1 MNKFKNIAVYGG
13 GSFGTSLASLVAQ
26 NCNNVTLFLR
36 DEEIAKEILHKKTN
50 IKYLGDIKLPTHL
63 QATTNLDIIKDF
75 ELIIIAVPSY
85 AFDDSIKLLKT
96 HGISKDNTLLIAT
109 KGFARNPTEL
119 FSDRLE
125 TLLPHST
132 TAFFA
137 GPNLAKELAKNLPA
151 SASIASLDIDIANKI
166 AYNLSSKIFT
176 TNMTRD
182 IVTLQVAGALKNIF
196 AIKSGIDLAREQGEN
211 ARATLI
217 VAALKEIA
225 ILSKALGGMQERA
238 DILDLLDNAA
248 NKEEFVGDTS
258 PRTAAYTLVR
268 EDASTGSTHKLS
280 LEASYARGLLL
291 EAGVVGDLVLTCY
304 SLGSRNTKFGY
315 ELGISSDKKK
325 FLQEYKELVEG
336 REALKLVLDLIK
348 KYNLRMPIISE
359 VANYVIPA

>member
-13 GSFGTSLASLVAQ
+13 GSFGTSLASLAAQ
-26 NCNNVTLFLR
+26 NYNNVTLFLR
-36 DEEIAKEILHKKTN
+36 AEAIAKEILHNKTN
-50 IKYLGDIKLPTHL
+50 VKYLGDIKLPAHL

-96 HGISKDNTLLIAT
+96 HSISKDNTLLIAT
-109 KGFARNPTEL
+109 KGFARNPTAL
-119 FSDRLE
+119 FSDRLK
-125 TLLPHST
+125 TLLPHSP

-151 SASIASLDIDIANKI
+151 SASIASLDIGIANKI

-176 TNMTRD
+176 TNVSSD

-196 AIKSGIDLAREQGEN
+196 AIKSGIDLARKQGEN

-217 VAALKEIA
+217 VAALREIA
-225 ILSKALGGMQERA
+225 ILSKALGGMQKNS
-238 DILDLLDNAA
+238 DI
-248 NKEEFVGDTS
+248 
-258 PRTAAYTLVR
+258 
-268 EDASTGSTHKLS
+268 
-280 LEASYARGLLL
+280 LL

-348 KYNLRMPIISE
+348 KYNLHMPIISE
-359 VANYVIPA
+359 VASCIIPYVIPAKARIQKKV

>member
-13 GSFGTSLASLVAQ
+13 GSFGTSLASLAAQ

-36 DEEIAKEILHKKTN
+36 DEAIAKEILHNKTN
-50 IKYLGDIKLPTHL
+50 VKYLGDIKLPAHL
-63 QATTNLDIIKDF
+63 QVTTNLDIIKDF

-96 HGISKDNTLLIAT
+96 HSISKDNTLLIAT
-109 KGFARNPTEL
+109 KGFARNPTAL
-119 FSDRLE
+119 FSDRLK
-125 TLLPHST
+125 TLLPHSSP

-151 SASIASLDIDIANKI
+151 SASMASLDIDIANKI

-176 TNMTRD
+176 TNVSSD

-196 AIKSGIDLAREQGEN
+196 AIKSGIDLARKQGEN

-225 ILSKALGGMQERA
+225 ILSKALGGMQKNS
-238 DILDLLDNAA
+238 DI
-248 NKEEFVGDTS
+248 
-258 PRTAAYTLVR
+258 
-268 EDASTGSTHKLS
+268 
-280 LEASYARGLLL
+280 LL

-348 KYNLRMPIISE
+348 KYNLHMPIISE
-359 VANYVIPA
+359 VASCVIPYVIPAFAGMT

>member
-13 GSFGTSLASLVAQ
+13 GSFGTSLASLAAQ

-36 DEEIAKEILHKKTN
+36 DEAIAKEILHNKTN
-50 IKYLGDIKLPTHL
+50 VKYLGDIKLPAHL
-63 QATTNLDIIKDF
+63 QVTTNLDIIKDF

-96 HGISKDNTLLIAT
+96 HSISKDNTLLIAT
-109 KGFARNPTEL
+109 KGFARNPTAL
-119 FSDRLE
+119 FSDRLK
-125 TLLPHST
+125 TLLPHSSP

-151 SASIASLDIDIANKI
+151 SASMASLDIDIANKI

-176 TNMTRD
+176 TNVSSD

-196 AIKSGIDLAREQGEN
+196 AIKSGIDLARKQGEN

-225 ILSKALGGMQERA
+225 ILSKALGGMQKNS
-238 DILDLLDNAA
+238 DI
-248 NKEEFVGDTS
+248 
-258 PRTAAYTLVR
+258 
-268 EDASTGSTHKLS
+268 
-280 LEASYARGLLL
+280 LL

-348 KYNLRMPIISE
+348 KYNLHMPIISE
-359 VANYVIPA
+359 VASCVIPYVIPAFVGMT

>member
-13 GSFGTSLASLVAQ
+13 GSFGTSLASLAAQ

-36 DEEIAKEILHKKTN
+36 DEAIAKEILHNKTN
-50 IKYLGDIKLPTHL
+50 VKYLGDIKLPAHL

-96 HGISKDNTLLIAT
+96 HSISKDNTLLIAT
-109 KGFARNPTEL
+109 KGFARNPTAL
-119 FSDRLE
+119 FSDRLK
-125 TLLPHST
+125 TLLPHSP

-166 AYNLSSKIFT
+166 AYNLSAKIFT
-176 TNMTRD
+176 TNVSSD

-196 AIKSGIDLAREQGEN
+196 AIKSGIDLARKQGEN

-225 ILSKALGGMQERA
+225 ILSQALGGMQKNS
-238 DILDLLDNAA
+238 DIL
-248 NKEEFVGDTS
+248 
-258 PRTAAYTLVR
+258 
-268 EDASTGSTHKLS
+268 
-280 LEASYARGLLL
+280 LEV
-291 EAGVVGDLVLTCY
+291 GVVGDLVLTCY

-348 KYNLRMPIISE
+348 KYNLHMPIISK
-359 VANYVIPA
+359 VASCVIPYVIPAKAGIQKKV

>member
-1 MNKFKNIAVYGG
+1 MSKFKNIAVYGG
-13 GSFGTSLASLVAQ
+13 GSFGTSLASLAARS
-26 NCNNVTLFLR
+26 CNNVTLFLR
-36 DEEIAKEILHKKTN
+36 DEEIAKEILHNKTN
-50 IKYLGDIKLPTHL
+50 VKYLGDIKLPAHL

-96 HGISKDNTLLIAT
+96 HGISTDNTLLIAT

-119 FSDRLE
+119 FSDRLK
-125 TLLPHST
+125 TLLPHNSIV
-132 TAFFA
+132 FLS

-151 SASIASLDIDIANKI
+151 SASIASLDIDVANKI
-166 AYNLSSKIFT
+166 ANNLGSKIFT
-176 TNMTRD
+176 TNTTSD

-217 VAALKEIA
+217 VSALKEIA
-225 ILSKALGGMQERA
+225 ILSKALGGTASSRSLDTSEFFEPSLCSRTSVRSAGLLLNSSCLKQSRFSCMQDGA
-238 DILDLLDNAA
+238 DI
-248 NKEEFVGDTS
+248 
-258 PRTAAYTLVR
+258 
-268 EDASTGSTHKLS
+268 
-280 LEASYARGLLL
+280 LL

-325 FLQEYKELVEG
+325 FLQEYKGLVEG
-336 REALKLVLDLIK
+336 VEALKLVLDLIK
-348 KYNLRMPIISE
+348 KYNLQMPIISE
-359 VANYVIPA
+359 VASCILV

>member
-13 GSFGTSLASLVAQ
+13 GSFGTSLASLAAQ
-26 NCNNVTLFLR
+26 NYNNVTLFLR
-36 DEEIAKEILHKKTN
+36 DEEIAKEILHNKTN
-50 IKYLGDIKLPTHL
+50 VKYLGDIKLPAHL
-63 QATTNLDIIKDF
+63 QATTNLDIIKNF

-85 AFDDSIKLLKT
+85 AFDYSIKLLKT
-96 HGISKDNTLLIAT
+96 HGISTANTLLIAT

-119 FSDRLE
+119 FSDRLK
-125 TLLPHST
+125 TLLPHSP

-137 GPNLAKELAKNLPA
+137 GPNLARELAKNLPA

-176 TNMTRD
+176 TNVTSD
-182 IVTLQVAGALKNIF
+182 IVTLQVAGVLKNIF

-211 ARATLI
+211 ARAMLI

-225 ILSKALGGMQERA
+225 TLSKALSCMQEEGN
-238 DILDLLDNAA
+238 I
-248 NKEEFVGDTS
+248 
-258 PRTAAYTLVR
+258 
-268 EDASTGSTHKLS
+268 
-280 LEASYARGLLL
+280 LL

-315 ELGISSDKKK
+315 ELGISKDKKK

-336 REALKLVLDLIK
+336 KEALKLVLDLIK

-359 VANYVIPA
+359 VASCILV

>member
-13 GSFGTSLASLVAQ
+13 GSFGTSLASLAAQ
-26 NCNNVTLFLR
+26 NCNNVTLFLC
-36 DEEIAKEILHKKTN
+36 DEAIAKEILHNKTN
-50 IKYLGDIKLPTHL
+50 VKYLGDIKLPAHL

-85 AFDDSIKLLKT
+85 AFDNSIKLLKT
-96 HGISKDNTLLIAT
+96 RSISKDNTLLIAT
-109 KGFARNPTEL
+109 KGFARNPTAL
-119 FSDRLE
+119 FSDRLK
-125 TLLPHST
+125 TLLPHSP

-151 SASIASLDIDIANKI
+151 SASIASLDIDVANKI
-166 AYNLSSKIFT
+166 AYNLSSKIFI
-176 TNMTRD
+176 NNVSSD

-196 AIKSGIDLAREQGEN
+196 AIKSGIDLAKKQGEN

-225 ILSKALGGMQERA
+225 ILSKALGGMQKNS
-238 DILDLLDNAA
+238 DI
-248 NKEEFVGDTS
+248 
-258 PRTAAYTLVR
+258 
-268 EDASTGSTHKLS
+268 
-280 LEASYARGLLL
+280 LL

-315 ELGISSDKKK
+315 ELGMSSDKKK

-336 REALKLVLDLIK
+336 SEALKLVLDLIK
-348 KYNLRMPIISE
+348 KYNLHMPIISE
-359 VANYVIPA
+359 VASCVIPYVIPAKAGMT

>member
-13 GSFGTSLASLVAQ
+13 GSFGTSLAALAAQ
-26 NCNNVTLFLR
+26 NCSNVTLFLR

-50 IKYLGDIKLPTHL
+50 IKYLGGIKLPAHL
-63 QATTNLDIIKDF
+63 HATTNLSVIKDF

-96 HGISKDNTLLIAT
+96 HGISEDNTLLIAT

-119 FSDRLE
+119 FSDRLK
-125 TLLPHST
+125 TLLPHSS

-166 AYNLSSKIFT
+166 ANNISSKIFT
-176 TNMTRD
+176 TNMTSD

-196 AIKSGIDLAREQGEN
+196 AIKSGIDLASEQGEN

-217 VAALKEIA
+217 VDALKEI
-225 ILSKALGGMQERA
+225 ITLSKVFGGLQKNS
-238 DILDLLDNAA
+238 DI
-248 NKEEFVGDTS
+248 
-258 PRTAAYTLVR
+258 
-268 EDASTGSTHKLS
+268 
-280 LEASYARGLLL
+280 LL

-304 SLGSRNTKFGY
+304 ALGSRNTNFGY

-325 FLQEYKELVEG
+325 FLQEYKQLVEG

-348 KYNLRMPIISE
+348 QYDLHMPIISE
-359 VANYVIPA
+359 VASYVMPA

>member
-13 GSFGTSLASLVAQ
+13 GSFGTSLASLAAQ

-36 DEEIAKEILHKKTN
+36 DEKIAKEILHKKTN
-50 IKYLGDIKLPTHL
+50 IKYLGDIKLPAHL
-63 QATTNLDIIKDF
+63 QATTNLSVIKDF

-96 HGISKDNTLLIAT
+96 HCISKDNTILIAT
-109 KGFARNPTEL
+109 KGFARNHTEL
-119 FSDRLE
+119 FSDRLK

-132 TAFFA
+132 TAFFV
-137 GPNLAKELAKNLPA
+137 GLNLAKELAKNLPT

-166 AYNLSSKIFT
+166 AYNLGSKNFT
-176 TNMTRD
+176 TNVTSD

-196 AIKSGIDLAREQGEN
+196 AIKSGIDLAKEQGEN

-248 NKEEFVGDTS
+248 IKDEFVGDTS
-258 PRTAAYTLVR
+258 PRTAVYTLVR
-268 EDASTGSTHKLS
+268 GDASLGSTHKLP
-280 LEASYARGLLL
+280 LEASYATSLLL
-291 EAGVVGDLVLTCY
+291 EAGVIGDLVLTCY

-315 ELGISSDKKK
+315 ELGISSDKKN
-325 FLQEYKELVEG
+325 FLREYKELVEG
-336 REALKLVLDLIK
+336 REALKLVLGLIK

>member
-13 GSFGTSLASLVAQ
+13 GSYGTSLASLAAQ

-36 DEEIAKEILHKKTN
+36 DEEIAKEILHNKTN
-50 IKYLGDIKLPTHL
+50 VKYLGDIKLPAHL
-63 QATTNLDIIKDF
+63 QVTTNLSVIKDF

-85 AFDDSIKLLKT
+85 TFDDSIKLLKT
-96 HGISKDNTLLIAT
+96 HGISQDNTLLIAT

-119 FSDRLE
+119 FSDRLK

-132 TAFFA
+132 TVFFA

-151 SASIASLDIDIANKI
+151 SASIAGVDIDIANKI
-166 AYNLSSKIFT
+166 AYNLGSKNFT
-176 TNMTRD
+176 TNVTSD

-196 AIKSGIDLAREQGEN
+196 AIKSGIDLAKKQGEN

-217 VAALKEIA
+217 VSALKEIA
-225 ILSKALGGMQERA
+225 TLSKALGSKRT
-238 DILDLLDNAA
+238 DI
-248 NKEEFVGDTS
+248 
-258 PRTAAYTLVR
+258 
-268 EDASTGSTHKLS
+268 
-280 LEASYARGLLL
+280 LL

-348 KYNLRMPIISE
+348 KYNLHMPIISE
-359 VANYVIPA
+359 VASCILV

>member
-13 GSFGTSLASLVAQ
+13 GSFGTSLASLAAQ

-50 IKYLGDIKLPTHL
+50 IKYLGDIKLPAHL
-63 QATTNLDIIKDF
+63 QATTNLDIIKNF

-109 KGFARNPTEL
+109 KGFARTPTEL
-119 FSDRLE
+119 FSDRLK

-132 TAFFA
+132 TAFFV

-151 SASIASLDIDIANKI
+151 SASIASLDIANKI
-166 AYNLSSKIFT
+166 AYNLGSKNFT
-176 TNMTRD
+176 TNVTSD

-238 DILDLLDNAA
+238 DIYL
-248 NKEEFVGDTS
+248 
-258 PRTAAYTLVR
+258 
-268 EDASTGSTHKLS
+268 
-280 LEASYARGLLL
+280 
-291 EAGVVGDLVLTCY
+291 
-304 SLGSRNTKFGY
+304 
-315 ELGISSDKKK
+315 
-325 FLQEYKELVEG
+325 
-336 REALKLVLDLIK
+336 
-348 KYNLRMPIISE
+348 
-359 VANYVIPA
+359 

>member
-13 GSFGTSLASLVAQ
+13 GSFGTSLASLAAQ

-36 DEEIAKEILHKKTN
+36 DEEIAKEILHNKTN
-50 IKYLGDIKLPTHL
+50 VKYLGDIKLPSHL
-63 QATTNLDIIKDF
+63 QATTNLNIIKDF

-85 AFDDSIKLLKT
+85 AFEDSIKLLKT
-96 HGISKDNTLLIAT
+96 HDISTANTLLIAT
-109 KGFARNPTEL
+109 KGFACNPTEL
-119 FSDRLE
+119 FSDRLT
-125 TLLPHST
+125 TLLSHNSIV
-132 TAFFA
+132 FLS

-176 TNMTRD
+176 TNVTSD

-217 VAALKEIA
+217 VSALKEIA
-225 ILSKALGGMQERA
+225 TLSKALSGMQKNP
-238 DILDLLDNAA
+238 DI
-248 NKEEFVGDTS
+248 
-258 PRTAAYTLVR
+258 
-268 EDASTGSTHKLS
+268 
-280 LEASYARGLLL
+280 LL

-315 ELGISSDKKK
+315 ELEISSDKKK

-348 KYNLRMPIISE
+348 KYNVQMPIISE
-359 VANYVIPA
+359 IATYVIPA

>member
-1 MNKFKNIAVYGG
+1 MNKFKNIVVYGG
-13 GSFGTSLASLVAQ
+13 GGFGTSLASLAAQ

-36 DEEIAKEILHKKTN
+36 DKKIAKEILHNKTN
-50 IKYLGDIKLPTHL
+50 VKYLGDIKLPAHL

-96 HGISKDNTLLIAT
+96 HGISTDNTLLIAT

-119 FSDRLE
+119 FSDRLK
-125 TLLPHST
+125 TLLPNSPI
-132 TAFFA
+132 AFLS
-137 GPNLAKELAKNLPA
+137 GPNLVKELVKNLPS
-151 SASIASLDIDIANKI
+151 SASIASLDIDVANKI
-166 AYNLSSKIFT
+166 ANNLSSKIFT
-176 TNMTRD
+176 TNVTSD
-182 IVTLQVAGALKNIF
+182 IVTLQMAGALKNIF

-217 VAALKEIA
+217 VSALKEIA
-225 ILSKALGGMQERA
+225 TLSKALGGMQENSN
-238 DILDLLDNAA
+238 I
-248 NKEEFVGDTS
+248 
-258 PRTAAYTLVR
+258 
-268 EDASTGSTHKLS
+268 
-280 LEASYARGLLL
+280 LL

-348 KYNLRMPIISE
+348 KYNLHMPIISE
-359 VANYVIPA
+359 VAILV

>member
-13 GSFGTSLASLVAQ
+13 GSFGTSLASLAAQ

-36 DEEIAKEILHKKTN
+36 DEEIAKEILHNKTN
-50 IKYLGDIKLPTHL
+50 VKYLGDIKLPTHL
-63 QATTNLDIIKDF
+63 QVTTNLSVIKDF

-96 HGISKDNTLLIAT
+96 HGISADNTLIAT

-119 FSDRLE
+119 FSDRLK

-137 GPNLAKELAKNLPA
+137 GSNLAKELAKNLPA

-166 AYNLSSKIFT
+166 ANNLSSKTFT
-176 TNMTRD
+176 TNTTSD

-196 AIKSGIDLAREQGEN
+196 AIKSGIDLAKKQGKN

-217 VAALKEIA
+217 VTVLKEIA
-225 ILSKALGGMQERA
+225 ILSKALGGTASSRS
-238 DILDLLDNAA
+238 LDTN
-248 NKEEFVGDTS
+248 
-258 PRTAAYTLVR
+258 
-268 EDASTGSTHKLS
+268 
-280 LEASYARGLLL
+280 LLL

-315 ELGISSDKKK
+315 ELGISSDKKI
-325 FLQEYKELVEG
+325 FLREYKELVEG
-336 REALKLVLDLIK
+336 QEALKLVLDLIK
-348 KYNLRMPIISE
+348 KYDLQMPIISE
-359 VANYVIPA
+359 VANYVIPE

>member
-1 MNKFKNIAVYGG
+1 MNKFKNIAIYGG
-13 GSFGTSLASLVAQ
+13 GSFGTSLASLAAQ
-26 NCNNVTLFLR
+26 NFNNVTLFLR
-36 DEEIAKEILHKKTN
+36 DEEIAKEILHNKTN
-50 IKYLGDIKLPTHL
+50 IKYLGDIKLPAHL
-63 QATTNLDIIKDF
+63 QATTNLSVIKDF

-96 HGISKDNTLLIAT
+96 HGISKGNTLLIAT
-109 KGFARNPTEL
+109 KGFARNPNEL
-119 FSDRLE
+119 FSDRLK
-125 TLLPHST
+125 TLLPHSS
-132 TAFFA
+132 TAFFV

-151 SASIASLDIDIANKI
+151 SASIASLDIANKI
-166 AYNLSSKIFT
+166 AYNLGSKNFT
-176 TNMTRD
+176 TNVTSD

-225 ILSKALGGMQERA
+225 ILSKALGGMQELS
-238 DILDLLDNAA
+238 DIYSYEMKDWDTKFNLEKSKEFARRGAERTEVCEHPRSYKDDVA
-248 NKEEFVGDTS
+248 NFSSSTS
-258 PRTAAYTLVR
+258 I
-268 EDASTGSTHKLS
+268 
-280 LEASYARGLLL
+280 LL

-325 FLQEYKELVEG
+325 FLQEYKQLVEG

-359 VANYVIPA
+359 VANYVIPE

>member
-13 GSFGTSLASLVAQ
+13 GSFGTSLASLAAQ

-50 IKYLGDIKLPTHL
+50 IKYLGDIKLPAHL
-63 QATTNLDIIKDF
+63 QATTNLSVIKDF

-96 HGISKDNTLLIAT
+96 HSISKDNTLLIAT

-119 FSDRLE
+119 FSDRLK

-132 TAFFA
+132 TVFFA

-166 AYNLSSKIFT
+166 AYNLGSKNFT
-176 TNMTRD
+176 TNVTSD

-225 ILSKALGGMQERA
+225 ILSKALGGTASSRS
-238 DILDLLDNAA
+238 LDTN
-248 NKEEFVGDTS
+248 
-258 PRTAAYTLVR
+258 
-268 EDASTGSTHKLS
+268 
-280 LEASYARGLLL
+280 LLL

-348 KYNLRMPIISE
+348 KYNFRMPIISE
-359 VANYVIPA
+359 VANYVIPE

>member
-13 GSFGTSLASLVAQ
+13 GSFGTSLASLASQ

-36 DEEIAKEILHKKTN
+36 DEEIAKEILHNKTN
-50 IKYLGDIKLPTHL
+50 VKYLGDIKLPAHL

-96 HGISKDNTLLIAT
+96 HGISTDNTLLIAT

-119 FSDRLE
+119 FSDRLK
-125 TLLPHST
+125 TLLPNSSI
-132 TAFFA
+132 AFLS
-137 GPNLAKELAKNLPA
+137 GPNLAKELVKNLPS
-151 SASIASLDIDIANKI
+151 SASIASLDIDVANKI
-166 AYNLSSKIFT
+166 AYNLASKIFT
-176 TNMTRD
+176 TNVTSD

-217 VAALKEIA
+217 VSALKEIA
-225 ILSKALGGMQERA
+225 TLSKVLGGMQENSN
-238 DILDLLDNAA
+238 I
-248 NKEEFVGDTS
+248 
-258 PRTAAYTLVR
+258 
-268 EDASTGSTHKLS
+268 
-280 LEASYARGLLL
+280 LL

-325 FLQEYKELVEG
+325 FLQEYKKLVEG

-348 KYNLRMPIISE
+348 KYNLHMPIISE
-359 VANYVIPA
+359 VAILV

>member
-13 GSFGTSLASLVAQ
+13 GSFGTSLASLAAQ

-36 DEEIAKEILHKKTN
+36 DKEIAKEILHKKTN
-50 IKYLGDIKLPTHL
+50 IKYLGDIKLPAHL
-63 QATTNLDIIKDF
+63 QATTNLSVIKDF

-119 FSDRLE
+119 FSDRLK

-132 TAFFA
+132 TVFFA

-166 AYNLSSKIFT
+166 AYNLGSKNFT
-176 TNMTRD
+176 TNVTSD

-196 AIKSGIDLAREQGEN
+196 AIKSGIDLAKKQGEN

-225 ILSKALGGMQERA
+225 TLSKALGSKRT
-238 DILDLLDNAA
+238 DI
-248 NKEEFVGDTS
+248 
-258 PRTAAYTLVR
+258 
-268 EDASTGSTHKLS
+268 
-280 LEASYARGLLL
+280 LL

-336 REALKLVLDLIK
+336 KEALKLVLDLIK
-348 KYNLRMPIISE
+348 KYNLHMPIISE
-359 VANYVIPA
+359 VANYVIPE

>member
-13 GSFGTSLASLVAQ
+13 GSFGTSLVSLAAQ

-50 IKYLGDIKLPTHL
+50 IKYLGDIKLPAHL
-63 QATTNLDIIKDF
+63 QATTNLSVIKDF

-96 HGISKDNTLLIAT
+96 HSISKDNTLLIAT

-119 FSDRLE
+119 FSDRLK

-132 TAFFA
+132 TVFFA

-151 SASIASLDIDIANKI
+151 SVSIASLDIDIANKI
-166 AYNLSSKIFT
+166 SYNLGSKNFT
-176 TNMTRD
+176 TNVTSD

-196 AIKSGIDLAREQGEN
+196 AIKSGIDLAKKQGEN

-217 VAALKEIA
+217 VSALKEIA
-225 ILSKALGGMQERA
+225 TLSKALGSKRT
-238 DILDLLDNAA
+238 DI
-248 NKEEFVGDTS
+248 
-258 PRTAAYTLVR
+258 
-268 EDASTGSTHKLS
+268 
-280 LEASYARGLLL
+280 LL

-348 KYNLRMPIISE
+348 KYNLHMPIISE
-359 VANYVIPA
+359 VASCILV

>member
-13 GSFGTSLASLVAQ
+13 GSFGTSLASLAAQ
-26 NCNNVTLFLR
+26 NCNNVTLFLC
-36 DEEIAKEILHKKTN
+36 DEAIAKEILHNKTN
-50 IKYLGDIKLPTHL
+50 VKYLGDIKLPTHL
-63 QATTNLDIIKDF
+63 QVTTNLDIIKDF

-96 HGISKDNTLLIAT
+96 HSISKDNTLLIAT
-109 KGFARNPTEL
+109 KGFARNPTAL
-119 FSDRLE
+119 FSDRLK
-125 TLLPHST
+125 TLLPHSSP

-151 SASIASLDIDIANKI
+151 SASMASLDIDIANKI

-176 TNMTRD
+176 TNVSSD

-196 AIKSGIDLAREQGEN
+196 AIKSGIDLARKQGEN

-225 ILSKALGGMQERA
+225 ILSKALGGMQKNS
-238 DILDLLDNAA
+238 DI
-248 NKEEFVGDTS
+248 
-258 PRTAAYTLVR
+258 
-268 EDASTGSTHKLS
+268 
-280 LEASYARGLLL
+280 LL

-348 KYNLRMPIISE
+348 KYNLHMPIISE
-359 VANYVIPA
+359 VASCVIPYVIPAFAGMT

>member
-13 GSFGTSLASLVAQ
+13 GSFGTSLASLAAQ
-26 NCNNVTLFLR
+26 DCNNVTLFLR
-36 DEEIAKEILHKKTN
+36 DEAIAKEILHNKTN
-50 IKYLGDIKLPTHL
+50 VKYLGDIKLPAHL

-96 HGISKDNTLLIAT
+96 HSISKDNTLLIAT
-109 KGFARNPTEL
+109 KGFARNPTAL
-119 FSDRLE
+119 FSDRLK
-125 TLLPHST
+125 TLLPHSP

-176 TNMTRD
+176 TNVSSD

-196 AIKSGIDLAREQGEN
+196 AIKSGIDLARKQGEN

-225 ILSKALGGMQERA
+225 ILSKALGGMQKNSN
-238 DILDLLDNAA
+238 I
-248 NKEEFVGDTS
+248 
-258 PRTAAYTLVR
+258 
-268 EDASTGSTHKLS
+268 
-280 LEASYARGLLL
+280 LL
-291 EAGVVGDLVLTCY
+291 EAGVVSDLVLTCY

-348 KYNLRMPIISE
+348 KYNLHMPIISE
-359 VANYVIPA
+359 VASCVISYVIHAKAGIQKKV

>member
-1 MNKFKNIAVYGG
+1 MDKFKNIAVYGG
-13 GSFGTSLASLVAQ
+13 GSFGTSLASLAAQ

-50 IKYLGDIKLPTHL
+50 VKYLGDIKLPAHL

-96 HGISKDNTLLIAT
+96 HGISTDNTLLIAT

-119 FSDRLE
+119 FSDRLK
-125 TLLPHST
+125 TLLPNSSI
-132 TAFFA
+132 AFLS
-137 GPNLAKELAKNLPA
+137 GPNLAKELVKNLPS
-151 SASIASLDIDIANKI
+151 SASIASLDIDVANKI
-166 AYNLSSKIFT
+166 ANNLSSKIFT
-176 TNMTRD
+176 TNVTSD

-211 ARATLI
+211 TRATLI
-217 VAALKEIA
+217 ISALKEIA
-225 ILSKALGGMQERA
+225 TLSKVLGGMQENSN
-238 DILDLLDNAA
+238 I
-248 NKEEFVGDTS
+248 
-258 PRTAAYTLVR
+258 
-268 EDASTGSTHKLS
+268 
-280 LEASYARGLLL
+280 LL

-348 KYNLRMPIISE
+348 KYNLHMPIISE
-359 VANYVIPA
+359 VAILV

>member
-13 GSFGTSLASLVAQ
+13 GSFGTSLASLAAQ
-26 NCNNVTLFLR
+26 NYNNVTLFLR
-36 DEEIAKEILHKKTN
+36 DEAIAKEILHNKTN
-50 IKYLGDIKLPTHL
+50 VKYLGDIKLPAHL

-75 ELIIIAVPSY
+75 KLIIIAVPSY

-96 HGISKDNTLLIAT
+96 HSI
-109 KGFARNPTEL
+109 
-119 FSDRLE
+119 
-125 TLLPHST
+125 
-132 TAFFA
+132 AFFA

-176 TNMTRD
+176 TNVSSD

-196 AIKSGIDLAREQGEN
+196 AIKSGIDLARKQGEN

-225 ILSKALGGMQERA
+225 ILSKALGGMQKNS
-238 DILDLLDNAA
+238 DI
-248 NKEEFVGDTS
+248 
-258 PRTAAYTLVR
+258 
-268 EDASTGSTHKLS
+268 
-280 LEASYARGLLL
+280 LL

-315 ELGISSDKKK
+315 ELGISSDRKK

-336 REALKLVLDLIK
+336 REA
-348 KYNLRMPIISE
+348 
-359 VANYVIPA
+359 